1 MAKSKR
7 TPNQRLYQ
15 KQRQRLRR
23 IEREYQQKLG
33 VTNIPSVVPQMR
45 DKVTKRDI
53 ERLRKIT
60 PEKFREQVFKNV
72 QQYVPEVDKP
82 VKVYQYKPRGHLTE
96 RQKLQRRVKRA
107 ENKLDKIKD
116 YRSPEYSEAMTEYT
130 DAFDVLYD
138 YDASL
143 ALRLE
148 REKPE
153 LFKSHKDESE
163 EVQEDIE
170 PEYEPLPEPPHTN
183 PFYDNETGLWID
195 LDTGEILDPETKE
208 PLGDEDYPEYDDI
221 VLSNVTSALDDA
233 TNVSVASVLYKAL
246 NEEITNVGRE
256 EVAKRLEDAGFY
268 AVDLALEVG
277 EDSHGE
283 KIKSNAVELLTIIR
297 GGALTANDQFR
308 LNEGLQNDRQAW
320 NAFFGSQS
328 NNRSRSGRRKR

>member
-82 VKVYQYKPRGHLTE
+82 VKVYKYKPRGHLTE

-107 ENKLDKIKD
+107 ENKLDNIKD
-116 YRSPEYSEAMTEYT
+116 YRSNEYAKAYT
-130 DAFDVLYD
+130 DYVSAYNDLQD
-138 YDASL
+138 YDDNAQE
-143 ALRLE
+143 ALQ
-148 REKPE
+148 REYPD
-153 LFKSHKDESE
+153 LFTDEPDVSE
-163 EVQEDIE
+163 KVQEPAE

-208 PLGDEDYPEYDDI
+208 SLGDEDYPEYDDI

-233 TNVSVASVLYKAL
+233 TNVSVAGVLYKAL
-246 NEEITNVGRE
+246 NEEIANVGRE

-268 AVDLALEVG
+268 AVDLALEVA